1 MKKYFLHNGTESSGP
16 FSFDELRAMK
26 ITKTTPVW
34 FEGME
39 KWKYVGDVEELYELV
54 AVTPP
59 PFQVEET
66 VAPQAPKT
74 TSNAAFL
81 GLSKNTFIIVIVLI
95 VVGSTIA
102 INIVQNIRSEE
113 LETKNK
119 KTELENRQFLLQQ
132 KEIEAQ
138 KKLIE
143 EQEKAEAERTAREK
157 KQTIIDRIAA
167 IENEMAVTKDNLD
180 TAKEKLTKATDFK
193 VSELSWLWS
202 MNRGIITPPEL
213 DEQWLLSFA
222 LGQYEIDV
230 LTDDFRQMASALRS

>member
-39 KWKYVGDVEELYELV
+39 KWKYAGDVEELYELV

-66 VAPQAPKT
+66 VAPKT

-81 GLSKNTFIIVIVLI
+81 GLSKNTFIAVIVVI
-95 VVGSTIA
+95 VVSSTIA
-102 INIVQNIRSEE
+102 INIIQNNRSEE
-113 LETKNK
+113 LEAKNK

-138 KKLIE
+138 K
-143 EQEKAEAERTAREK
+143 
-157 KQTIIDRIAA
+157 
-167 IENEMAVTKDNLD
+167 N
-180 TAKEKLTKATDFK
+180 
-193 VSELSWLWS
+193 
-202 MNRGIITPPEL
+202 
-213 DEQWLLSFA
+213 
-222 LGQYEIDV
+222 
-230 LTDDFRQMASALRS
+230 

>member
-1 MKKYFLHNGTESSGP
+1 MKKYYLHNGTESSGP

-39 KWKYVGDVEELYELV
+39 KWKYAGNVEELYELV

-74 TSNAAFL
+74 ASNAAFL
-81 GLSKNTFIIVIVLI
+81 GLTKNTFIAVIVLI
-95 VVGSTIA
+95 VVSSTIA
-102 INIVQNIRSEE
+102 INIIQNNRSAE
-113 LETKNK
+113 LEAKNK
-119 KTELENRQFLLQQ
+119 KTELENRQFILQQ

-143 EQEKAEAERTAREK
+143 EQEKEEADRNAREK
-157 KQTIIDRIAA
+157 KQTLIDRISI
-167 IENEMAVTKDNLD
+167 IESEIAVTKDNLD
-180 TAKEKLTKATDFK
+180 FEGYCWYK
-193 VSELSWLWS
+193 
-202 MNRGIITPPEL
+202 
-213 DEQWLLSFA
+213 
-222 LGQYEIDV
+222 
-230 LTDDFRQMASALRS
+230 